1 MGYFVILRQ
10 TENFN
15 LMKQL
20 LLTLALAPFVGF
32 SQMVDTGADVQFEPR
47 SNSLAAIETGSKSTT
62 CGPDTVEYTLAKA
75 TGLSALSIN
84 NATSGYAVSQYFNC
98 PQQITL
104 TGVEFYAYKLDAT
117 GGTSINVN
125 VQVFAAGA
133 DSLPTGLPLVTGTVP
148 VDTNFYGGDLEL
160 LSKFGGFP
168 PINVSVPYVVVI
180 ENNSPNGIGLLFSD
194 YQATPAPDGLQEWLC
209 GINIAGLWYNSYN
222 INVGGVPL
230 DCDALFNPLVSYTMD
245 AGFTASENCF
255 GGPTINFTNTSSPIL
270 QDRMYN
276 LAAYLNL
283 TSLSYTWDFGDGGG
297 GNAIDTSNTYANTTI
312 DYTVYLTDTLFGWTS
327 TCVDVDSTF
336 IGNDLMPM
344 FSNVPAGA
352 GVVNFTDNSTA
363 SSPITSWL
371 WDFGDGNTSTMQ
383 NPSHTYA
390 ASGNYTVCLTAVT
403 ACGTDSTCTS
413 INVTVCSNPTA
424 AFSETN
430 NDPSFDF
437 TDGSTTTGV
446 VTYSWDFGDGN
457 TSTQQ
462 NPTHTYVDNGTYTV
476 TLTII
481 DDCGTSTVTSTIT
494 VNNGCT
500 DPVAGFTQTG
510 TEPTFT
516 FTNTSTSST
525 NTTYSWDMGDGTTY
539 TTQDVTHTY
548 TANNT
553 YTVTLTVTDDCG
565 TNTFTQTVTVSTI
578 GLLDLEGETFVAYPN
593 PANDVLNIQSSL
605 NVVLVEL
612 MDMTGRVIVSNEYNA
627 SEVTVKTS
635 QLAEGQY
642 TLRVK
647 QENGEVKITSIE
659 VIH

>member
-1 MGYFVILRQ
+1 
-10 TENFN
+10 
-15 LMKQL
+15 MKKL
-20 LLTLALAPFVGF
+20 LLALTLVPFMGF
-32 SQMVDTGADVQFEPR
+32 SQLVDTGADVQFEPLSNQLEAVQ
-47 SNSLAAIETGSKSTT
+47 SNSKSAS

-75 TGLSALSIN
+75 TGITSLSIN

-98 PQQITL
+98 PQTITL
-104 TGVEFYAYKLDAT
+104 TGVEFFAYKLDAT
-117 GGTSINVN
+117 GGTTINVD
-125 VQVFAAGA
+125 VQVFAAGP
-133 DSLPTGLPLVTGTVP
+133 DSLPSGLPLVSGTVP
-148 VDTNFYGGDLEL
+148 VDTNFYGGNLDL
-160 LSKFGGFP
+160 LSKFGNFP
-168 PINVSVPYVVVI
+168 PVNISVPYVVVI
-180 ENNSPNGIGLLFSD
+180 QNNSPNGIGLLFSD

-209 GINIAGLWYNSYN
+209 GVNISGNWLNAYD

-230 DCDALFNPLVSYTMD
+230 DCDALFNPLVSYTLD
-245 AGFTASENCF
+245 AGFTPSANCF
-255 GGPTINFTNTSSPIL
+255 TGGPTITFTNTSSPIL

-276 LAAYLNL
+276 IAAFVNAPA
-283 TSLSYTWDFGDGGG
+283 LSYTWDFGDGGG
-297 GNAIDTSNTYANTTI
+297 GNAIDTFNVYANTTV

-336 IGNDLMPM
+336 LGDDLDVQW
-344 FSNVPAGA
+344 SSVPAGG

-363 SSPITSWL
+363 SAPINTWL

-403 ACGTDSTCTS
+403 ACGVDSTCAS
-413 INVTVCSNPTA
+413 INVTVCNNPTA

-457 TSTQQ
+457 SSTQQ
-462 NPTHTYVDNGTYTV
+462 NPSHTYIDNGTYTV
-476 TLTII
+476 TLTIT
-481 DDCGTSTVTSTIT
+481 DDCGTDTFTTTVT

-500 DPVAGFTQTG
+500 DPVASFTQSG

-539 TTQDVTHTY
+539 TSADANHTY
-548 TANNT
+548 TTNNT
-553 YTVTLTVTDDCG
+553 YTVTLIVTDDCG
-565 TNTFTQTVTVSTI
+565 ADTTTQTVTVSTI
-578 GLLDLEGETFVAYPN
+578 GLLDLEGDIFVAYPN
-593 PANDVLNIQSSL
+593 PANDVLNIQSTQ
-605 NVVLVEL
+605 NITRVEL
-612 MDMTGRVIVSNEYNA
+612 MDMTGRVVISSDYNTM
-627 SEVTVKTS
+627 EVEVNTS
-635 QLAEGQY
+635 HLAEGQY
-642 TLRVK
+642 TLRAV
-647 QENGEVKITSIE
+647 QEDGVAKITSIE

>member
-1 MGYFVILRQ
+1 
-10 TENFN
+10 
-15 LMKQL
+15 MKKL

-32 SQMVDTGADVQFEPR
+32 SQMVDTGADVQFEPL
-47 SNSLAAIETGSKSTT
+47 SNTLETFHSGSKSTS

-98 PQQITL
+98 PQTITL
-104 TGVEFYAYKLDAT
+104 SGVEFFAYKLDAT
-117 GGTSINVN
+117 GGTTINVT

-148 VDTNFYGGDLEL
+148 VDTNFYGGDLNL
-160 LSKFGGFP
+160 LSKFGNFP

-180 ENNSPNGIGLLFSD
+180 ENNSANGIGLLFSD
-194 YQATPAPDGLQEWLC
+194 YQATPVPDGLQEWLC
-209 GINIAGLWYNSYN
+209 GINIAGLWYNSYD
-222 INVGGVPL
+222 INVGGSPL

-245 AGFTASENCF
+245 AGFTASANCF
-255 GGPTINFTNTSSPIL
+255 TGGPTIAFTNTSSPIL

-276 LAAYLNL
+276 LAAFVGAS
-283 TSLSYTWDFGDGGG
+283 SLSYTWDFGDGGG
-297 GNAIDTSNTYANTTI
+297 GNAIDTSNTYANTTL

-336 IGNDLMPM
+336 IGNDLNTQW
-344 FSNVPAGA
+344 SSVPGGGGA
-352 GVVNFTDNSTA
+352 VNFTDNSTA
-363 SSPITSWL
+363 SAAITNWL
-371 WDFGDGNTSTMQ
+371 WDFGDGNTSTQQ
-383 NPSHTYA
+383 NPTHTYA
-390 ASGNYTVCLTAVT
+390 ATGVYTVCLTTVT
-403 ACGTDSTCTS
+403 ACGADSSCTTV
-413 INVTVCSNPTA
+413 NVTVCSNPTA
-424 AFSETN
+424 AFTDTN

-462 NPTHTYVDNGTYTV
+462 NPSHTYVDNGTYTV
-476 TLTII
+476 TLII
-481 DDCGTSTVTSTIT
+481 TDDCGVDSVQTTVT

-500 DPVAGFTQTG
+500 DPVAGFTQSG
-510 TEPTFT
+510 SEPTFT

-525 NTTYSWDMGDGTTY
+525 NTTYNWDMGDGTTY
-539 TTQDVTHTY
+539 TTQDANHTY

-553 YTVTLTVTDDCG
+553 YTVTLIVTDDCG
-565 TNTFTQTVTVSTI
+565 ADTTTQTVTVSTI
-578 GLLDLEGETFVAYPN
+578 GLLDLEGQTFVAYPN
-593 PANDVLNIQSSL
+593 PANDILNIQSSV
-605 NVVLVEL
+605 NIVRVEL
-612 MDMTGRVIVSNEYNA
+612 MDMTGRTVVSNEYNTTA
-627 SEVTVKTS
+627 VEVKTS

-642 TLRVK
+642 TLRAL
-647 QENGEVKITSIE
+647 QEDGEVRITSIE